1 MTVAAILLAAGAS
14 RRMGSPKPLLAW
26 GDGTLIEWEYA
37 QLMASVVDDI
47 VIVCGA
53 RMEHVRRVLG
63 TAERHIVFNARWP
76 QGRAT
81 SLAAGAAALLHPDRE
96 APPGAGG
103 AMPANAGQ
111 IEAIV
116 IQNVDQPT
124 RPSIIDRL
132 VEARRERDLDVVQ
145 PSYLDEAGAEHGG
158 HPVVLAGRLL
168 TELSRVTDAT
178 FGLRAVV
185 DRHPAT
191 KIPFER
197 DPAVWIDLDTPDL
210 LPEARRVFGIR
221 DERPAL

>member
-1 MTVAAILLAAGAS
+1 MTIAAILLAAGAS

-47 VIVCGA
+47 VIVCGS
-53 RMEHVRRVLG
+53 RMEAVRCVLG
-63 TAERHIVFNARWP
+63 EAERHIVFNAGWP

-81 SLAAGAAALLHPDRE
+81 SLAAGARALIR
-96 APPGAGG
+96 PGRAV
-103 AMPANAGQ
+103 P
-111 IEAIV
+111 EAIV

-132 VEARRERDLDVVQ
+132 VEARREGDHDIVQ
-145 PSYLDEAGAEHGG
+145 PRYEDEAGAEHGG

-168 TELSRVTDAT
+168 PELARVTEAT
-178 FGLRAVV
+178 LGLRAVV
-185 DRHPAT
+185 ERHPLVRV
-191 KIPFER
+191 PFDR

-210 LPEARRVFGIR
+210 LPDARRVFGIR
-221 DERPAL
+221 E

>member
-1 MTVAAILLAAGAS
+1 MTVSAILLAAGAS

-63 TAERHIVFNARWP
+63 TAERHIVFNPRWP

-96 APPGAGG
+96 VP
-103 AMPANAGQ
+103 
-111 IEAIV
+111 EAIV

-145 PSYLDEAGAEHGG
+145 PSYKAEDGSTHGG

-168 TELSRVTDAT
+168 TELSSVTDAT
-178 FGLRAVV
+178 YGLRAVLE
-185 DRHPAT
+185 RHTPT

-210 LPEARRVFGIR
+210 LPDARRVFGIK
-221 DERPAL
+221 E

>member
-63 TAERHIVFNARWP
+63 MAERHIVFNARWP

-96 APPGAGG
+96 VP
-103 AMPANAGQ
+103 
-111 IEAIV
+111 EAIV

-132 VEARRERDLDVVQ
+132 VEERRAGDHDVVQ
-145 PSYLDEAGAEHGG
+145 PSYLDEADGSTHGG

-178 FGLRAVV
+178 YGLRAVV
-185 DRHPAT
+185 ERHPPVR
-191 KIPFER
+191 IPFER

-210 LPEARRVFGIR
+210 VPEARRVFGIR
-221 DERPAL
+221 E

>member
-26 GDGTLIEWEYA
+26 GDCTLIEWEYA

-96 APPGAGG
+96 VP
-103 AMPANAGQ
+103 
-111 IEAIV
+111 ECIV

-132 VEARRERDLDVVQ
+132 VEARREHDLDVVQ
-145 PSYLDEAGAEHGG
+145 PSYEAEDGSTHGG

-168 TELSRVTDAT
+168 AELSRVTDAT
-178 FGLRAVV
+178 YGLRAVLE
-185 DRHPAT
+185 RHPPT

-210 LPEARRVFGIR
+210 LPDARRVFGIR
-221 DERPAL
+221 E

>member
-26 GDGTLIEWEYA
+26 GDCTLVEWEYA
-37 QLMASVVDDI
+37 QLMASTVDDI

-53 RMEHVRRVLG
+53 RMEEVRRVLG
-63 TAERHIVFNARWP
+63 AAERHVVFNARWP

-81 SLAAGAAALLHPDRE
+81 SLAAGAAALMQ
-96 APPGAGG
+96 PGRAT
-103 AMPANAGQ
+103 P
-111 IEAIV
+111 EAIV

-132 VEARRERDLDVVQ
+132 VEARREADHDVVQ
-145 PSYLDEAGAEHGG
+145 PSYEAEDGSTHGG

-178 FGLRAVV
+178 YGLRAVV
-185 DRHPAT
+185 DRHPPVR
-191 KIPFER
+191 IPFER
-197 DPAVWIDLDTPDL
+197 DPAVWLDLDTPDL
-210 LPEARRVFGIR
+210 LPDARRVFGIK
-221 DERPAL
+221 D

>member
-1 MTVAAILLAAGAS
+1 MTVAALLLAAGAS

-26 GDGTLIEWEYA
+26 GDSTLIEWEYA
-37 QLMASVVDDI
+37 QLMASCVDDI

-53 RMEHVRRVLG
+53 KTEHVRRALG
-63 TAERHIVFNARWP
+63 SAEQHIVFNARWP

-81 SLAAGAAALLHPDRE
+81 SLAAGAMALLRPGRETPDT
-96 APPGAGG
+96 
-103 AMPANAGQ
+103 
-111 IEAIV
+111 IV

-145 PSYLDEAGAEHGG
+145 PGYEADDGKTHGG
-158 HPVVLAGRLL
+158 HPVVVAGRLL

-178 FGLRAVV
+178 YGLRAVLE
-185 DRHPAT
+185 RHPPVR
-191 KIPFER
+191 IPFER

-210 LPEARRVFGIR
+210 VPEARRVFGIR
-221 DERPAL
+221 D

>member
-14 RRMGSPKPLLAW
+14 RRMGSPKPLIPW
-26 GDGTLIEWEYA
+26 GDCTLIEWEYA

-53 RMEHVRRVLG
+53 RMELVRRVLG
-63 TAERHIVFNARWP
+63 TAERHIVFNAGWP

-81 SLAAGAAALLHPDRE
+81 TLASGARALMRAGRE
-96 APPGAGG
+96 APA
-103 AMPANAGQ
+103 AV
-111 IEAIV
+111 V

-132 VEARRERDLDVVQ
+132 VEARRDGDHDVVQ
-145 PSYLDEAGAEHGG
+145 PGYEDDDGGTHGG
-158 HPVVLAGRLL
+158 HPVLVAGRLL
-168 TELSRVTDAT
+168 PELARVTDAT

-185 DRHPAT
+185 DRHPAVRV
-191 KIPFER
+191 PFER

-210 LPEARRVFGIR
+210 VPEARRVFGIK
-221 DERPAL
+221 D